1 MANTVSFSGLT
12 DYIQENRDLLFTKS
26 VAGAKT
32 LDYVELYPDVV
43 YKTLLNYL
51 DSEVILGDGST
62 CSPTEAGSDTFS
74 ERALEV
80 VPIQVFKKFCAKE
93 FRKKWMNYLYE
104 WDAKR
109 VALPLNEAIAQS
121 NVAAVQEAVEDLL
134 WKGDS
139 GLSFEGYIE
148 IASGESAVIDVEFAS
163 GATATAK
170 IDAMVA
176 ALPVKALKK
185 GVDIFVSYTDFR
197 NYVQEQNATCC
208 SKKEVL
214 DAASESIGYFGDSR
228 IRIIPVMGLEDTGAM
243 LAAPK
248 KGLAYGTDIIGS
260 EGVYKWIE
268 DEKTDNWYLKI
279 DFTAGVQIK
288 FPAETVLGVDA

>member
-1 MANTVSFSGLT
+1 MANTVNFSGLT
-12 DYIQENRDLLFTKS
+12 DYINENRDMLFVKS

-32 LDYVELYPDVV
+32 LDYVEMYPDVV
-43 YKTLLNYL
+43 YKTMLNYL
-51 DSEVILGDGST
+51 DSEVVLGDGSS
-62 CSPTEAGSDTFS
+62 CSPTEQGSDTFS

-80 VPIQVFKKFCAKE
+80 IPLQVFKKFCAKD
-93 FRKKWMNYLYE
+93 FRKKWMNYQYE
-104 WDAKR
+104 WEAGR
-109 VALPLNEAIAQS
+109 IELPLNEAIAQS
-121 NVAAVQEAVEDLL
+121 NVAAVQEAVEDLI
-134 WKGDS
+134 WQGDS
-139 GLSFEGYIE
+139 GLSFNGFID
-148 IASGESAVIDVEFAS
+148 IASGESAVTDVEFGT

-176 ALPVKALKK
+176 ALKVKALKK

-197 NYVQEQNATCC
+197 NYIQEQNSTCC
-208 SKKEVL
+208 SNKAVL

-228 IRIIPVMGLEDTGAM
+228 IRIIPVMGLEGTGVM

-260 EGVYKWIE
+260 EGTYKWIV
-268 DEKTDNWYLKI
+268 DEKTDNWYLKV

-288 FPAETVLGVDA
+288 EPDLVVLGA

>member
-1 MANTVSFSGLT
+1 MANTVNFSGLT
-12 DYIQENRDLLFTKS
+12 DYINENRDMLFVKS

-43 YKTLLNYL
+43 YKTMLNYL
-51 DSEVILGDGST
+51 NSEVLLGDGSN
-62 CSPTEAGSDTFS
+62 CNPTEQGTDTFS

-80 VPIQVFKKFCAKE
+80 IPLQIFKKFCAKD
-93 FRKKWMNYLYE
+93 FRKKWMNYQYE
-104 WDAKR
+104 WEAGR
-109 VALPLNEAIAQS
+109 ISLPLNEAIAQS
-121 NVAAVQEAVEDLL
+121 NVAAAQEAVEDLV
-134 WKGDS
+134 WQGDS
-139 GLSFEGYIE
+139 GLSFNGYID
-148 IASGESAVIDVEFAS
+148 IASGETAVEKVTFAS
-163 GATATAK
+163 GATATDK

-176 ALPVKALKK
+176 ALKVKALKK

-214 DAASESIGYFGDSR
+214 DAASETIGYFGDSR
-228 IRIIPVMGLEDTGAM
+228 IRIIPVMGLEGTGVM

-248 KGLAYGTDIIGS
+248 KGLAYGTDIVGS
-260 EGVYKWIE
+260 EGVYKWIV
-268 DEKTDNWYLKI
+268 DEKTDNWYLKV

-288 FPAETVLGVDA
+288 EPDLVVLGA